1 MKSWSLGRVM
11 GVEIYVVR
19 SAIPGSLILWVIFAG
34 LGLWLLPLTPAAVLA
49 GSLVAVF
56 LHWFSEVWHQLG
68 HALAARQVGYPM
80 VNVRLHWL
88 LGVSIYPENEGDLPA
103 DIHLFRALGGPIA
116 SLLLSLIGVLLTF
129 FLRPFGI
136 FFVYLAIFF
145 AAENFF
151 VFCIGALI
159 PLGFNDGSTILYWW
173 RRRDQ

>member
-1 MKSWSLGRVM
+1 ML
-11 GVEIYVVR
+11 GVEIYAVR
-19 SAIPGSLILWVIFAG
+19 SVIPGSVILWVILAG
-34 LGLWLLPLTPAAVLA
+34 LGFWLLPLSPAAVLV
-49 GSLVAVF
+49 GILVAVF
-56 LHWFSEVWHQLG
+56 LHWFSEVWHQMG

-80 VNVRLHWL
+80 TKVRLQWL
-88 LGVSIYPENEGDLPA
+88 LGVSIYPKDEGDLPA

-129 FLRPFGI
+129 FLRPLGT
-136 FFVYLAIFF
+136 FFVYLAIFL

-151 VFCIGALI
+151 VFCVGALI